1 MAPTFRQSFSQIV
14 FKENCQT
21 ILKGFAD
28 FPAWGNASTVGGGY
42 YRTAGLT
49 NVGVDDASMVNSS
62 TLCVIGVGPWGG
74 ALSEGA
80 GRRGCVALAKRRV
93 DRFLTALRF

>member
-62 TLCVIGVGPWGG
+62 TLCVIGVG
-74 ALSEGA
+74 
-80 GRRGCVALAKRRV
+80 
-93 DRFLTALRF
+93 